1 MSIQINV
8 SKEEEEFNFFLKTK
22 NFISRKISGPF
33 EYNYFLIVPRS
44 STFEYYFKIFDKI
57 KNDIQS

>member
-8 SKEEEEFNFFLKTK
+8 SKEEEEFNFFLKTIFHEK
-22 NFISRKISGPF
+22 FLARSNTIIS
-33 EYNYFLIVPRS
+33 IVPRS